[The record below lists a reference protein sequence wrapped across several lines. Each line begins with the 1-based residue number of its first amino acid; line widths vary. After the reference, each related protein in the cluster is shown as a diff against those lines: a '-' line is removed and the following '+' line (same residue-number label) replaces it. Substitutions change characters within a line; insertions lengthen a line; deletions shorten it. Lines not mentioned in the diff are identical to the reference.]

1 MRHLCF
7 LLPTLLLYSSIG
19 RGFAESPAQK
29 KAEGE
34 LLALHQADRRA
45 HFDHDIDG
53 LLRHLG
59 GELLDVR
66 DGKINHLSRE
76 DVRKKFVEYFQ
87 SAQFTAWD
95 DIEPP
100 IVRVSDDGSMG
111 WMIVRVRITY
121 TEKDSSGKKAV
132 HDDTMAWMSVYEKRE
147 GHWTMTAVT
156 STTARRDLLARDRPR
171 PDESVR

>member
-1 MRHLCF
+1 MLETHEVFMRHLCF
-7 LLPTLLLYSSIG
+7 LLPMLLLYSSIG
-19 RGFAESPAQK
+19 RGFAESPAQR

-45 HFDHDIDG
+45 HFGHDIDG
-53 LLRHLG
+53 LLRNLG

-95 DIEPP
+95 DLEPP

-111 WMIVRVRITY
+111 WMIVHVRIAY

-132 HDDTMAWMSVYEKRE
+132 HDDTMAWMSAYENRE

-156 STTARRDLLARDRPR
+156 STTAPERSGR
-171 PDESVR
+171 

>member
-1 MRHLCF
+1 MRHLFF
-7 LLPTLLLYSSIG
+7 LLPTLLLYSFVGKS
-19 RGFAESPAQK
+19 FAESPAQK

-45 HFDHDIDG
+45 HFEHDIDG
-53 LLRHLG
+53 LLRNLG

-95 DIEPP
+95 DLEPP

-111 WMIVRVRITY
+111 WMIVRVRIAY

-132 HDDTMAWMSVYEKRE
+132 HDDTMAWMSTYEKRE

-156 STTARRDLLARDRPR
+156 STTAPARSGR
-171 PDESVR
+171 

>member
-1 MRHLCF
+1 MRYPGVLVHF
-7 LLPTLLLYSSIG
+7 LLPTLLLYCSIG
-19 RGFAESPAQK
+19 NGFAESPAQR

-45 HFDHDIDG
+45 HFEHDIDG
-53 LLRHLG
+53 LLRNLG

-95 DIEPP
+95 DLEPP

-121 TEKDSSGKKAV
+121 TEKESSTEKDSSGKKAV

-156 STTARRDLLARDRPR
+156 STTAPEGLAR
-171 PDESVR
+171 